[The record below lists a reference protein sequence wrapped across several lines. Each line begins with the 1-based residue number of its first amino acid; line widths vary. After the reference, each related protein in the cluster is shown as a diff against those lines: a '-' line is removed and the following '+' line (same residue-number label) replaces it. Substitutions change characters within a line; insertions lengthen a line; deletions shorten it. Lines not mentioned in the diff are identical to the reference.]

1 MSVQV
6 EKLENNMAKLTVT
19 VPAKEFNAAMKKVYD
34 KRKSYFNIPGFRKG
48 KTPMHMV
55 EKVYGPEIFYEDA
68 VNDLIPDAYE
78 QAVKESGLDIV
89 SRPEIAVTEFGKN
102 QDLVFTAEVAVKPEI
117 TLGEYKGLKVQK
129 DSVEVSDEEIEAE
142 LKKAQD
148 QNSREI
154 EIEDRPVQE
163 GDIITLNYAGTVDG
177 VPFDGGTAES
187 QRLEIG
193 SHSFIDTF
201 EDQLVGLNIGD
212 EKDVEVTF
220 PEEYHSAEV
229 AGKPASFHVKILGIK
244 EKQLPEIDDDF
255 AQDTTEFDSL
265 EEYKEDI
272 KAKLTQGK
280 EERAKSAMENDLLA
294 QIVAN
299 CEMEIP
305 EAMLETQIDRMVD
318 EFRQRISYQGLTF
331 EQYLQYSGQNMDAL
345 RESLRPDAEKRIQG
359 SLVLEAIADA
369 EGIEVTDEDLQK
381 ELERMA
387 AMYQMEP
394 DQLSTYMQE
403 EEKENIRENLAVQ
416 KAVDFILEHA
426 EIVEPSEELDFEE

>member
-1 MSVQV
+1 M
-6 EKLENNMAKLTVT
+6 
-19 VPAKEFNAAMKKVYD
+19 
-34 KRKSYFNIPGFRKG
+34 
-48 KTPMHMV
+48 
-55 EKVYGPEIFYEDA
+55 
-68 VNDLIPDAYE
+68 
-78 QAVKESGLDIV
+78 
-89 SRPEIAVTEFGKN
+89 
-102 QDLVFTAEVAVKPEI
+102 
-117 TLGEYKGLKVQK
+117 
-129 DSVEVSDEEIEAE
+129 
-142 LKKAQD
+142 
-148 QNSREI
+148 
-154 EIEDRPVQE
+154 
-163 GDIITLNYAGTVDG
+163 
-177 VPFDGGTAES
+177 
-187 QRLEIG
+187 
-193 SHSFIDTF
+193 
-201 EDQLVGLNIGD
+201 
-212 EKDVEVTF
+212 
-220 PEEYHSAEV
+220 
-229 AGKPASFHVKILGIK
+229 KILGIK

-272 KAKLTQGK
+272 KAKLAMGK

-299 CEMEIP
+299 TEMEIP

-331 EQYLQYSGQNMDAL
+331 EQYLQYSGQSMEAL

-359 SLVLEAIADA
+359 SLVLEAIAAA

-426 EIVEPSEELDFEE
+426 EIEEPSEEIDFEE

>member
-6 EKLENNMAKLTVT
+6 EKLENNMAKLTVI
-19 VPAKEFNAAMKKVYD
+19 VPAKEFNAAMKKVFN
-34 KRKSYFNIPGFRKG
+34 KRKSSFNIPGFRKG

-68 VNDLIPDAYE
+68 VNDLIPDAYD

-148 QNSREI
+148 QNSREV

-163 GDIITLNYAGTVDG
+163 GDIITLNYAGTIDG

-193 SHSFIDTF
+193 SHSFVDTF

-229 AGKPASFHVKILGIK
+229 AGKPATFHVKILGIK

-272 KAKLTQGK
+272 KAKLAMGK

-294 QIVAN
+294 QIVAR
-299 CEMEIP
+299 CEIEIP

-331 EQYLQYSGQNMDAL
+331 EQYLQYSGQSMDAL

-394 DQLSTYMQE
+394 EQLSTYMQE

-426 EIVEPSEELDFEE
+426 EIEEPSEELDFEE